1 MFESLKYCR
10 NNHKKAQM
18 KIMHEIAQQMIALAV
33 SSAEKLTTKPLFLN
47 CLFRTVLLVRK
58 LAFIGEMSSV

>member
-1 MFESLKYCR
+1 
-10 NNHKKAQM
+10 M